1 MSLVLIIEDEPAT
14 AAPVKEALEI
24 EGIQADIAGSGN
36 AGLEMFREKAY
47 DLILLDLKLPG
58 LSGEVWHII
67 KSKTVRGP
75 AIHSGEEV
83 LNSIRKENPF
93 VTVIVYTNYSDF
105 ADIKKL
111 TNIGIDG
118 YINKGPEADLD
129 ELIDMIKSKLAP
141 IDGDAIDVL
150 FREFPNE

>member
-24 EGIQADIAGSGN
+24 EGIRADIAGSGTK
-36 AGLEMFREKAY
+36 GVELFRERAY

-58 LSGEVWHII
+58 LSGE
-67 KSKTVRGP
+67 
-75 AIHSGEEV
+75 EV
-83 LNSIRKENPF
+83 LNTIRKENPF

-105 ADIKKL
+105 GEIKKL
-111 TNIGIDG
+111 TNMEIDG

-129 ELIDMIKSKLAP
+129 ELIDTIKSKLAP

>member
-14 AAPVKEALEI
+14 ASPVKEALEI
-24 EGIQADIAGSGN
+24 EGIQADIAGNGT

-58 LSGEVWHII
+58 LSGE
-67 KSKTVRGP
+67 
-75 AIHSGEEV
+75 EV
-83 LNSIRKENPF
+83 LHAIRKENPF

-129 ELIDMIKSKLAP
+129 ELIDTIKSKLAP
-141 IDGDAIDVL
+141 MDADAIDVL
-150 FREFPNE
+150 FQEFPNE

>member
-24 EGIQADIAGSGN
+24 EGIQADIASSGI
-36 AGLEMFREKAY
+36 AGVNLFREKAY
-47 DLILLDLKLPG
+47 DLVLLDLKLPG
-58 LSGEVWHII
+58 LSGE
-67 KSKTVRGP
+67 
-75 AIHSGEEV
+75 EV
-83 LNSIRKENPF
+83 LSTIRKENPF

-129 ELIDMIKSKLAP
+129 ELIDTIKSKLAP
-141 IDGDAIDVL
+141 IDSDTIDIL
-150 FREFPNE
+150 FKEFPNE

>member
-14 AAPVKEALEI
+14 AAPVKAALEI
-24 EGIQADIAGSGN
+24 EGIQADIADSGIK
-36 AGLEMFREKAY
+36 GVELFRERAY

-58 LSGEVWHII
+58 LSGE
-67 KSKTVRGP
+67 
-75 AIHSGEEV
+75 EV
-83 LNSIRKENPF
+83 LNTIRRENPF

-118 YINKGPEADLD
+118 YINKGPEADLG
-129 ELIDMIKSKLAP
+129 ELVDAIKSKLAP

>member
-24 EGIQADIAGSGN
+24 EGIQADIASNGI
-36 AGLEMFREKAY
+36 AGVALFREKTY
-47 DLILLDLKLPG
+47 DLVLLDLKLPG
-58 LSGEVWHII
+58 LSGE
-67 KSKTVRGP
+67 
-75 AIHSGEEV
+75 EV
-83 LNSIRKENPF
+83 LSTIRKENPF

-129 ELIDMIKSKLAP
+129 ELIDTIKSKLAP
-141 IDGDAIDVL
+141 IDSDAIDVL
-150 FREFPNE
+150 FKEFPNE

>member
-1 MSLVLIIEDEPAT
+1 MCS
-14 AAPVKEALEI
+14 
-24 EGIQADIAGSGN
+24 S
-36 AGLEMFREKAY
+36 
-47 DLILLDLKLPG
+47 DL
-58 LSGEVWHII
+58 
-67 KSKTVRGP
+67 
-75 AIHSGEEV
+75 

>member
-1 MSLVLIIEDEPAT
+1 MSLVLVIEDEPAT

-24 EGIQADIAGSGN
+24 EGIQADIASSGI
-36 AGLEMFREKAY
+36 AGVELFREKSY

-58 LSGEVWHII
+58 M
-67 KSKTVRGP
+67 
-75 AIHSGEEV
+75 SGEEV
-83 LNSIRKENPF
+83 LNTIRQENPF

-105 ADIKKL
+105 AEIKKL

-118 YINKGPEADLD
+118 YINKGPKADLN
-129 ELIDMIKSKLAP
+129 ELVDTVKNKLAP
-141 IDGDAIDVL
+141 IDGDTIDVL

>member
-14 AAPVKEALEI
+14 AASVKEALEL
-24 EGIQADIAGSGN
+24 ESIQADVANSGIT
-36 AGLEMFREKAY
+36 GLEMFREKAY

-58 LSGEVWHII
+58 LSGE
-67 KSKTVRGP
+67 
-75 AIHSGEEV
+75 EV
-83 LNSIRKENPF
+83 LSTIRKENPF

-129 ELIDMIKSKLAP
+129 ELIDMIKNKLAP

>member
-1 MSLVLIIEDEPAT
+1 MSQVLIIEDEPAT

-36 AGLEMFREKAY
+36 TGLEMFRERAY

-58 LSGEVWHII
+58 LSGE
-67 KSKTVRGP
+67 
-75 AIHSGEEV
+75 EV
-83 LNSIRKENPF
+83 LNIIRKENPF

-118 YINKGPEADLD
+118 YINKGPEADLN
-129 ELIDMIKSKLAP
+129 ELIDAIKSKLAP
-141 IDGDAIDVL
+141 MGEEAIDVL

>member
-1 MSLVLIIEDEPAT
+1 MSQVLIIEDEPAT

-24 EGIQADIAGSGN
+24 EGIQADIASSGTM
-36 AGLEMFREKAY
+36 GVEMFQEKAY

-58 LSGEVWHII
+58 LSGE
-67 KSKTVRGP
+67 
-75 AIHSGEEV
+75 EV
-83 LNSIRKENPF
+83 LNAIRKENPF

-111 TNIGIDG
+111 ANIGIDG

-129 ELIDMIKSKLAP
+129 ELIDTIKSKLAP
-141 IDGDAIDVL
+141 MDGDAIDVL
-150 FREFPNE
+150 FKEFPNE

>member
-1 MSLVLIIEDEPAT
+1 
-14 AAPVKEALEI
+14 
-24 EGIQADIAGSGN
+24 
-36 AGLEMFREKAY
+36 MFREKAY
-47 DLILLDLKLPG
+47 DLVLLDLKLPG
-58 LSGEVWHII
+58 LSGE
-67 KSKTVRGP
+67 
-75 AIHSGEEV
+75 EV
-83 LNSIRKENPF
+83 LKAIRKENPY

-118 YINKGPEADLD
+118 YVNKGPEADLD
-129 ELIDMIKSKLAP
+129 ELVDTIKSKLAP

>member
-24 EGIQADIAGSGN
+24 EGIQADIACSGIT
-36 AGLEMFREKAY
+36 GLEMFREKAY
-47 DLILLDLKLPG
+47 DLVLLDLKLPG
-58 LSGEVWHII
+58 LSGE
-67 KSKTVRGP
+67 
-75 AIHSGEEV
+75 EV
-83 LNSIRKENPF
+83 LKATRKENPYG
-93 VTVIVYTNYSDF
+93 TVIVYTNYSDF

-118 YINKGPEADLD
+118 YVNKGPEADLD
-129 ELIDMIKSKLAP
+129 ELVDTIKSKLAP

-150 FREFPNE
+150 FREFLNE

>member
-24 EGIQADIAGSGN
+24 EGIQADIASSGI
-36 AGLEMFREKAY
+36 AGVNLFREKSY
-47 DLILLDLKLPG
+47 DLVLLDLKLPG
-58 LSGEVWHII
+58 LSGE
-67 KSKTVRGP
+67 
-75 AIHSGEEV
+75 EV
-83 LNSIRKENPF
+83 LDTIRKENPF

-118 YINKGPEADLD
+118 YINKGSEADLD
-129 ELIDMIKSKLAP
+129 ELIDTIKSKLAP
-141 IDGDAIDVL
+141 IDSDAIDVL
-150 FREFPNE
+150 FKEFPNE